1 MAKKSFI
8 AGRRKKGGNQDFV
21 GQAKKKSSRQKKVM
35 SRPAGAKNILERGMV
50 GRGKVLQM
58 GPKVKC
64 GWWVNSS

>member
-1 MAKKSFI
+1 MQAEE
-8 AGRRKKGGNQDFV
+8 RKVEIKTLLV
-21 GQAKKKSSRQKKVM
+21 KLKKKSSRQKKVM

>member
-1 MAKKSFI
+1 
-8 AGRRKKGGNQDFV
+8 
-21 GQAKKKSSRQKKVM
+21 M

-50 GRGKVLQM
+50 GLGKVLQM